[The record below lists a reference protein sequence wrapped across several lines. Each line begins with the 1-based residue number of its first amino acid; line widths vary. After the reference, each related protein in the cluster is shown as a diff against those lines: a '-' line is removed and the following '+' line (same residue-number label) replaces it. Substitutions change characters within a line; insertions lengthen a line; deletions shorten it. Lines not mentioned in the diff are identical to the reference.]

1 MVISLVD
8 TGFTSY
14 FLGKRGFTV
23 IYPMHE
29 VVLVHQVGLIKDEVK
44 PEEIYC
50 SYLFYGVYSPRA
62 IKNTSPFN

>member
-44 PEEIYC
+44 PEGFIVPIC
-50 SYLFYGVYSPRA
+50 SMVFTAHGPLKHIS
-62 IKNTSPFN
+62 I